1 VNRPAISTFAA
12 CLACSAK
19 PHGFSGGADDRWTM
33 PLVGALEDGL
43 LVTPVSIGTSGPYMF
58 AIDPDA
64 AISAIDGD
72 VAKETGVLA
81 RKGPL
86 RLDETGQPQPRM
98 VVELRGVEIGSLVVE
113 TRTAIVVRAH
123 TFDSA
128 GRRIHGV
135 LGRDLLE
142 DSLVFGVDRDL
153 GLMQL
158 VEAKVWKPPPGA
170 IALAYNPV
178 AKDGA
183 VPRRVVKA
191 MIGEESFDLHLD
203 LGATASQLRD
213 TEWGRAKLVAREG
226 VQGAV
231 VDELGTPRKVD
242 KVSEPATVTL
252 GSVSAPGV
260 AFLPYGD
267 QRFADHEVAGSL
279 GLGFFAAYDIWFA
292 PGSRTMYLTPR
303 TSEPLAKRISRWET
317 GAMDKCVTPGCVTV
331 RLVDPLAGKPLEE
344 GKPHPGVILSLT
356 REEKAGGMPLE
367 VVLEA
372 KGQPKLPLV
381 IANLPPHVDRMIDQL
396 PAEFAGVTL
405 TVVDAGPYPREC
417 PGRNG
422 CVDKLAR

>member
-1 VNRPAISTFAA
+1 
-12 CLACSAK
+12 
-19 PHGFSGGADDRWTM
+19 M
-33 PLVGALEDGL
+33 PLVGALENGL
-43 LVTPVSIGTSGPYMF
+43 LITPVSIGTNGPYLF

-64 AISAIDGD
+64 AISAIDGE

-98 VVELRGVEIGSLVVE
+98 VVELRGIEIGSLVVE
-113 TRTAIVVRAH
+113 RRDAIVVRAH

-135 LGRDLLE
+135 LGRDVLE

-153 GLMQL
+153 GVMQL
-158 VEAKVWKPPPGA
+158 IDAKAWKPPAGS
-170 IALAYNPV
+170 IALAFNPV
-178 AKDGA
+178 AKNGA
-183 VPRRVVKA
+183 VPRRVMKA
-191 MIGEESFDLHLD
+191 LIGEETFDLHLD
-203 LGATASQLRD
+203 LGAAASQLRD
-213 TEWGRAKLVAREG
+213 TEWARAKLVAREG
-226 VQGAV
+226 VEGVV

-242 KVSEPATVTL
+242 KVSEPVPVTIGTV
-252 GSVSAPGV
+252 SSPGI

-267 QRFADHEVAGSL
+267 QRFAEHEVAGAL
-279 GLGFFAAYDIWFA
+279 GLGFFASHDIWFA
-292 PGSRTMYLTPR
+292 PGSRTIYLTPR
-303 TSEPLAKRISRWET
+303 TVEPLSKRISRWET
-317 GAMDKCVTPGCVTV
+317 GALGKCVTPGCVTL

-372 KGQPKLPLV
+372 KGQPSLPLV
-381 IANLPPHVDRMIDQL
+381 IVNMPPHIDRMIDQL
-396 PAEFAGVTL
+396 PGEFAGVTL